1 MKGTLKLLVVDD
13 EIKVIGAVVKHA
25 LKEHTYQDKFFD
37 VIGTPTSKEAY
48 ALLDKETVDLALV
61 DLVLDEHEGLQG
73 GMRVVKQITE
83 MYHIPTMVLSSS
95 DEQRDAIDSMRAG
108 ARDYINKKDIRSDL
122 GHRINVVLDKYYR
135 EKASEIE
142 LQQAHEMLK
151 QLTAVLRES
160 EKKYRTL
167 VELIP
172 HIIYKIDAEGNFIF
186 VNPAVKAL
194 GYDPEELKGKHFST
208 IVHPDDVKRI
218 SREYVLPKYDGK
230 TTGDEHAPKLF
241 DERRSGNRITKNL
254 EVRIV
259 PKTWS
264 REAEKSDLIIGSL
277 RSSGELTAVGI
288 YEGSPDNEY
297 NNFLGTIGVIVD
309 ITVRKQAEEELQ
321 KAEKL
326 ESLSVLA
333 GGIAH
338 DFNNLL
344 AGLFG
349 YIDMARV
356 FGKPN
361 QKIRNYLEKALLSYV
376 RAKDL
381 TMQLLTFAKGTA
393 PVKKVVSLDKILTG
407 SSQLAL
413 SGSNITCKFDLG
425 EELLCIEADGDQI
438 SRVVNNIIIN
448 SRQAMPDGGT
458 VTITGSNKELAPY
471 QIHGL
476 AKGQYVEIII
486 EDQGTGIP
494 DKILPKIFDPFF
506 TTKQQGSGLG
516 LATSYSIINK
526 HGGHISV
533 DSKAGSG
540 TTFTIYLPATEKQ
553 EEEDMEQQPEPAL
566 NTTGRILLM
575 DDEKTVRQMA
585 GELLE
590 TMGYDVVYA
599 KNGEEAIIHF
609 KEALEAD
616 TKFDAVILDLTVK
629 GGMGGDKAIEKLLE
643 LDPDVKAIVS
653 SGYTTSQTLA
663 KPEKY
668 GFKCIIPKPYRIED
682 ITTVLNNVLKK
693 EKK

>member
-25 LKEHTYQDKFFD
+25 LKEHTYQGKIFD

-142 LQQAHEMLK
+142 LQQAHKMLK
-151 QLTAVLRES
+151 QVTAVLRES

-186 VNPAVKAL
+186 VNSAVKAL
-194 GYDPEELKGKHFST
+194 GYDPKELKGKHFST
-208 IVHPDDVKRI
+208 IVHPDDVKKI
-218 SREYVLPKYDGK
+218 SRKYVLPKYGGK
-230 TTGDEHAPKLF
+230 ITGDEHAPKLF

-264 REAEKSDLIIGSL
+264 REAEKSDLIVGSL

-309 ITVRKQAEEELQ
+309 ITVRKKAEEELQ
-321 KAEKL
+321 KAQKL

-381 TMQLLTFAKGTA
+381 TMQLLTFAKGAA

-458 VTITGSNKELAPY
+458 ITITGSNKELAPY
-471 QIHGL
+471 QIHNL
-476 AKGQYVEIII
+476 AEGQYVEIII

-653 SGYTTSQTLA
+653 SGYSTSQTLA
-663 KPEKY
+663 NPEKY

>member
-13 EIKVIGAVVKHA
+13 EIKVIGGVVKYA
-25 LKEHTYQDKFFD
+25 LKGHTYHDVSFD

-48 ALLDKETVDLALV
+48 ELLDKEAFDLALV
-61 DLVLDEHEGLQG
+61 DLVLNEHEGLQG
-73 GMRVVKQITE
+73 GMRVVRQITE
-83 MYHIPTMVLSSS
+83 KYHIPTMVLSSS

-122 GHRINVVLDKYYR
+122 CHRINVVLDKYYR

-142 LQQAHEMLK
+142 LQEAHVKLK
-151 QLTAVLRES
+151 QVTAVLRES
-160 EKKYRTL
+160 EQKYRTL

-172 HIIYKIDAEGNFIF
+172 HIIYKIDAKGNFIF
-186 VNPAVKAL
+186 VNSAVTEL

-218 SREYVLPKYDGK
+218 SRNYVLPKYAGNI
-230 TTGDEHAPKLF
+230 TGDEHAPKLF

-259 PKTWS
+259 PKAWS
-264 REAEKSDLIIGSL
+264 REAEKSGLIIGSL

-288 YEGSPDNEY
+288 YEGSPDNDY

-309 ITVRKQAEEELQ
+309 ITVRKQTEDELQ
-321 KAEKL
+321 KTQKL

-349 YIDMARV
+349 YIDMALK

-361 QKIRNYLEKALLSYV
+361 QKVRGYLERALLSYV
-376 RAKDL
+376 QARDL
-381 TMQLLTFAKGTA
+381 TMQLLTFAKGTP
-393 PVKKVVSLDKILTG
+393 PVKKVVSTDKILTE

-413 SGSNITCKFDLG
+413 SGSNITGKFDLD
-425 EELLCIEADGDQI
+425 EKLLCIEADGEQI
-438 SRVVNNIIIN
+438 GHVVNNLILN

-458 VTITGSNKELAPY
+458 ITITGSNKELAPF
-471 QIHGL
+471 QIQDL
-476 AKGQYVEIII
+476 AEGQYVKIII

-494 DKILPKIFDPFF
+494 DKILPRIFDPFF
-506 TTKQQGSGLG
+506 TTKQLGSGLG

-533 DSKAGSG
+533 DSSAGSG

-553 EEEDMEQQPEPAL
+553 EEEDLEQQPEPAL
-566 NTTGRILLM
+566 DATGRILLM

-609 KEALEAD
+609 KEALKAD

-653 SGYTTSQTLA
+653 SGYSAKQALA
-663 KPEKY
+663 KPEEY
-668 GFKCIIPKPYRIED
+668 GFKGTIPKP
-682 ITTVLNNVLKK
+682 
-693 EKK
+693 